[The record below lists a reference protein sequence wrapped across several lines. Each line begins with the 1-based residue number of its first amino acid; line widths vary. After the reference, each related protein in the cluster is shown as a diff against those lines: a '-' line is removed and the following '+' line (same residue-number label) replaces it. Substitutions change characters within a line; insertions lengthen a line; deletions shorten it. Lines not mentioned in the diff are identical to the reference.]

1 MLAADIELGRKGYR
15 SSEDGDDTLGD
26 PVSTT
31 ISPNQRLVTSDPLS
45 PKVDEHKNLA
55 SFLAFLLIFLGWA
68 TWEALMSFIKQETGY
83 GNLIHGF
90 CDSALIGCSIPIVQ
104 KLGPKYLREKR
115 AVAVASVTSAVGVWD
130 LLDLLVQSYIEP
142 GYTATLLYYA
152 SAFVFV
158 VLVVLYYERRHD
170 YDIIGGHLINT
181 S

>member
-1 MLAADIELGRKGYR
+1 MIPADVELGRKGYR
-15 SSEDGDDTLGD
+15 SSEDGDTIAD
-26 PVSTT
+26 PISPT
-31 ISPNQRLVTSDPLS
+31 ISPNQRLVNSDS
-45 PKVDEHKNLA
+45 SNSKGEEHKNWA

-83 GNLIHGF
+83 GDLIHGF

-104 KLGPKYLREKR
+104 QIGPTYLREKR

-130 LLDLLVQSYIEP
+130 LLDLLVHSFIEP
-142 GYTATLLYYA
+142 GYSATLFFYA
-152 SAFVFV
+152 SAFVLV
-158 VLVVLYYERRHD
+158 VLFVLYYERRHD